1 MWKYVRKWEKQ
12 VVICIS
18 NIFSGDLCICKQ
30 ECLSKTKLHASV
42 HISSQQWLTSKL
54 FPFRHNLQ
62 DHHAKED
69 PLLHGKPDNPLCR
82 HNFPHRSRILSTLR
96 FWRKSY
102 LMRIDSS
109 LAYSVLSVIGGNYT
123 SNFLGSAVIGEIP
136 VVYYDPGYIIHMGH
150 CVRAQR
156 SFQVS
161 CTAFY

>member
-1 MWKYVRKWEKQ
+1 MINEQ
-12 VVICIS
+12 T
-18 NIFSGDLCICKQ
+18 F
-30 ECLSKTKLHASV
+30 LS
-42 HISSQQWLTSKL
+42 
-54 FPFRHNLQ
+54 RHNVQ
-62 DHHAKED
+62 DHHAKEN
-69 PLLHGKPDNPLCR
+69 PLLHGEPDNPLCR

-102 LMRIDSS
+102 LMRIDSP
-109 LAYSVLSVIGGNYT
+109 LAYRVLSVIGGNYT

-161 CTAFY
+161 CTTSFY